1 MNNKGLRDMPIR
13 FFHLPLIASAVL
25 VTALPARAQDNFYS
39 SSDGSVSTFAGIG
52 LTNLQAGEYVYDGG
66 HKLSQLDWESKN
78 VPTAKLGATLE
89 LGYNW
94 RLKGKL
100 DFGMKGDGH
109 MVDRDWVDYSIDD
122 WTHQSVHPDT
132 KLDHYLNG
140 TIEADR
146 TIYQTDSTRL
156 ALGGGLGYSDVQWS
170 AYGGSYVYSSYS
182 LHDTVGT
189 FADGEKG
196 ITYRQKIPVA
206 FVSAN
211 AEQRIGALTLAGG
224 LQGGATF
231 GISDIDDHWMRY
243 LRFTDDMKPAPMIGA
258 NVSLDY
264 QLLPSAS
271 IYVAG
276 DYQKVYHA
284 KGDTKVESTLYPAS
298 AKYDDAA
305 GADFQ
310 AWSVSFGVKGT
321 F

>member
-1 MNNKGLRDMPIR
+1 MNNKGLQGMAIR
-13 FFHLPLIASAVL
+13 FSHLPLIASAV
-25 VTALPARAQDNFYS
+25 VAIALPARAQDNFYS
-39 SSDGSVSTFAGIG
+39 SSDGSVSAFAGFG
-52 LTNLQAGEYVYDGG
+52 LTSLEAGEYVYDGS

-78 VPTAKLGATLE
+78 VPTAKMGATLE

-100 DFGMKGDGH
+100 DIGMDGDGH
-109 MVDRDWVDYSIDD
+109 MVDRDWLVYSIDD

-132 KLDHYLNG
+132 RLDHYLSG

-146 TIYQTDSTRL
+146 TFYQTDTTRL
-156 ALGGGLGYSDVQWS
+156 SLGGGLGYSDVQWS
-170 AYGGSYVYSSYS
+170 AYGGSYIYSTYA
-182 LHDTVGT
+182 LHDTVGN

-224 LQGGATF
+224 IQGGATF
-231 GISDIDDHWMRY
+231 GISDIDDHWLRD
-243 LRFTDDMKPAPMIGA
+243 LRFYDDMKPAPMIGA

-276 DYQKVYHA
+276 DFQKVYHA
-284 KGDTKVESTLYPAS
+284 KGDTKVESTTSSAS
-298 AKYDDAA
+298 ANYDDAA

-310 AWSVSFGVKGT
+310 SWSVSFGLKGR

>member
-1 MNNKGLRDMPIR
+1 MPIR
-13 FFHLPLIASAVL
+13 FFQLPLIASAVL

-52 LTNLQAGEYVYDGG
+52 LTNLQAGEYVYDGS

-211 AEQRIGALTLAGG
+211 AEQHIGALTLAGG

-264 QLLPSAS
+264 QLLPSVS

-276 DYQKVYHA
+276 DYQKVYRA

-298 AKYDDAA
+298 ARYDDAA